1 MKAFCQK
8 IGGVM
13 LILSIFV
20 VIAIFQ
26 DVRVMLS
33 ETADISGNEAD
44 SEDILKSGQ
53 AVDAEI
59 GILLDQF
66 LTVETSQK
74 NRAGQVTSKTTD
86 DYYIMPV
93 FVDDETYFVALKV
106 GQRYEDRL
114 AIMRMVDEY
123 VSAYSLSPDRLNDD
137 TVEISGGMYKL
148 KNNYYEYMVDWFDD
162 TNWFADEDDIEKYVL
177 PLVFKPLD
185 RDSTTTLIYV
195 GVGMLVGGILLLV
208 IGFFGRKKNAQRETE
223 LAQLGNRT
231 ITICG
236 IRYNVAMM
244 TEVDKNICVGK
255 VKKAKK
261 LLMKTF
267 HATEA
272 EADTIIANWNQITAQ

>member
-1 MKAFCQK
+1 MKSFCK
-8 IGGVM
+8 KVGGAVLVIG
-13 LILSIFV
+13 IFA
-20 VIAIFQ
+20 VIALFQ

-33 ETADISGNEAD
+33 ETVEISKNEAD

-66 LTVETSQK
+66 LTVETTQK
-74 NRAGQVTSKTTD
+74 NRAGQVTSRTTD

-106 GQRYEDRL
+106 GQRYKDRV

-123 VSAYSLSPDRLNDD
+123 VWASSLSPNRISGD

-148 KNNYYEYMVDWFDD
+148 KNKYYEYMVDWFDS

-185 RDSTTTLIYV
+185 RDNITTLVYISI
-195 GVGMLVGGILLLV
+195 GMLAGGILLLV
-208 IGFFGRKKNAQRETE
+208 IGFSGSKDNAQREAK

-244 TEVDKNICVGK
+244 TEVDKNIRAGK
-255 VKKAKK
+255 TEKAKK
-261 LLMKTF
+261 SLIKTF

-272 EADTIIANWNQITAQ
+272 EADTIIVNWNQITAP

>member
-8 IGGVM
+8 VGGAL

-20 VIAIFQ
+20 VISIFQ

-33 ETADISGNEAD
+33 ETMDISGNEAD

-53 AVDAEI
+53 AVEAEI

-114 AIMRMVDEY
+114 AIMRLVDEY
-123 VSAYSLSPDRLNDD
+123 VSAYSLSPERVSDD

-148 KNNYYEYMVDWFDD
+148 KNKYYEYMVDWFDD
-162 TNWFADEDDIEKYVL
+162 TNWFEDEDDIEKYVL
-177 PLVFKPLD
+177 PLVFKPLN
-185 RDSTTTLIYV
+185 RDGTMTLIYV

-208 IGFFGRKKNAQRETE
+208 AGFSGSKKHTQRENE

-236 IRYNVAMM
+236 IKYNVAMM
-244 TEVDKNICVGK
+244 TEVDKNIRAGK
-255 VKKAKK
+255 AEKAKK
-261 LLMKTF
+261 SLMKTF
-267 HATEA
+267 HATEQ
-272 EADTIIANWNQITAQ
+272 EADTIIANWNQITAP